1 MDTRRPRRPR
11 AARPKRRVTYLTDGQ
26 LAHFREKL
34 LALRA
39 ETLDEIAR
47 LRQQIYEDSEQ
58 ADDDPDRLYHA
69 LELDPELTASMI
81 ARNQEVLDA
90 LDLALTRIEAR
101 TYGICIATD
110 RPIPLARLE
119 AVPYTERSVEAE
131 EEAEAARGVRF
142 LDVSAPTAP

>member
-1 MDTRRPRRPR
+1 MKTPRAPRTR
-11 AARPKRRVTYLTDGQ
+11 AARPKRGTTYLTDAQ

-39 ETLDEIAR
+39 EALDEIAR

-81 ARNQEVLDA
+81 DRNQATLDA
-90 LDLALTRIEAR
+90 LGPALARIAVR
-101 TYGICIATD
+101 TYGICTATG
-110 RPIPLARLE
+110 RPIPLERLE
-119 AVPYTERSVEAE
+119 ALPYTDRSVEA
-131 EEAEAARGVRF
+131 AARPARHVPHGG
-142 LDVSAPTAP
+142 APSPGAP